1 MQFLVLVAL
10 PLLTQGY
17 QVKEDEVTFYL
28 YKRTIDNLKLS
39 KDNICEVDA
48 GKDVYFLVH
57 ARGVNRNTTFVG
69 ESTAIYLEHSDCNV
83 IQVDWSPLAA
93 QPDYIPR
100 DGTSAAGIA
109 TKYYCF
115 LIH

>member
-1 MQFLVLVAL
+1 MFALIVLVAL
-10 PLLTQGY
+10 PLLIHGY
-17 QVKEDEVTFYL
+17 QVKEDEVKFYL
-28 YKRTIDNLKLS
+28 YKRTVDNLELS

-57 ARGVNRNTTFVG
+57 ARGVNRNTSFVG
-69 ESTAIYLEHSDCNV
+69 ESTDIYLERSDCNV

-100 DGTSAAGIA
+100 DGTSDAGTA
-109 TKYYCF
+109 TT
-115 LIH
+115 ITP